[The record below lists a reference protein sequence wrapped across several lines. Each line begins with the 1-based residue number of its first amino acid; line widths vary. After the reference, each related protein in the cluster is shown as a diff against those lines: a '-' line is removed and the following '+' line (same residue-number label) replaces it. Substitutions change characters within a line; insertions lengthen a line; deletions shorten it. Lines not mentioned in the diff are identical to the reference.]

1 MSYIYKIIHW
11 YFSKDALPYWCILVV
26 DCLILLVFFFFGYYC
41 VLGGNGVVDYFWQ
54 KLFAMM
60 GCMVFY
66 LIGFK
71 LFQTYSTNQ
80 SLLGDL
86 RLKCETFKAIVEK

>member
-60 GCMVFY
+60 GCMVF
-66 LIGFK
+66 
-71 LFQTYSTNQ
+71 
-80 SLLGDL
+80 
-86 RLKCETFKAIVEK
+86 